1 MNWDR
6 LEGQWKQLR
15 GKAESGLGIFMNDEL
30 AAIAGKH
37 EQLVGTLQEKYG
49 IAKEEAK
56 RHVDEF
62 KKIVEQLR
70 KSNGKLMRFQKSP
83 GNRMMLNR
91 KPEDAMRESRKSFN
105 QTEVMVRSSS

>member
-6 LEGQWKQLR
+6 VEGQWRQLR
-15 GKAESGLGIFMNDEL
+15 GKAENGLGKFMNDEL

-62 KKIVEQLR
+62 KKIVEQLK

-83 GNRMMLNR
+83 SKRMKLNR
-91 KPEDAMRESRKSFN
+91 KPEDAKRASRKRHN
-105 QTEVMVRSSS
+105 QTTMSVRP

>member
-6 LEGQWKQLR
+6 VEGQWKQRR
-15 GKAESGLGIFMNDEL
+15 GKAVHHWGKLMNDEL

-56 RHVDEF
+56 RQIHEF
-62 KKIVEQLR
+62 KKIVDQLKKCNANLVR
-70 KSNGKLMRFQKSP
+70 SQKSKKKKSNEISVKANIS
-83 GNRMMLNR
+83 
-91 KPEDAMRESRKSFN
+91 SRRRQPS
-105 QTEVMVRSSS
+105 